1 MLEQAACE
9 ALTLDRLTK
18 RYGEV
23 TVVDNVSLS
32 VAQGEALVLLGP
44 NGAGKTTL
52 LKMIAGLVRP
62 TSGAVSLFGEQ
73 TSTRSIAQ
81 KRFIGFV
88 SQTNT
93 LERELTVEE
102 TLRVYGRL
110 FKTSDLAGKLEELTA
125 RFSLGEIWRQPV
137 SRLSGGTAQRV
148 RIARTLL
155 SNPRLLL
162 LDEPTVGLDPDK
174 RFEIWQYVRQI
185 MNSGVT
191 VVLTTHYMEE
201 ADGLGSK
208 VAMLKN
214 GCLLFT
220 ESLPALRSRYGEES
234 GATILGKV
242 FMAYSG
248 RREA

>member
-1 MLEQAACE
+1 MVEHAACA

-18 RYGEV
+18 RYGDA
-23 TVVDNVSLS
+23 TVVEKVSLS

-52 LKMIAGLVRP
+52 LKMVAGLVRP
-62 TSGAVSLFGEQ
+62 TSGTVSLFGEQ
-73 TSTRSIAQ
+73 TGRRSIAQ
-81 KRFIGFV
+81 KRLIGLV

-110 FKTSDLAGKLEELTA
+110 FKTPVLSVKLEELAA

-185 MNSGVT
+185 MDSGVT

-201 ADGLGSK
+201 ADSLGSK
-208 VAMLKN
+208 VAMLKS
-214 GCLLFT
+214 GRLLFT
-220 ESLPALRSRYGEES
+220 ESLPTLRNRFGAEN
-234 GATILGKV
+234 GATVLEKV

-248 RREA
+248 GREA

>member
-81 KRFIGFV
+81 KRLIGLV

-102 TLRVYGRL
+102 TLRVYGHL
-110 FKTSDLAGKLEELTA
+110 FKTPDLSEKLENLA
-125 RFSLGEIWRQPV
+125 VRFSLEKIWRQRV
-137 SRLSGGTAQRV
+137 AVLSGGTAQRV
-148 RIARTLL
+148 KIARTLL
-155 SNPRLLL
+155 SSPRLLL

-174 RFEIWQYVRQI
+174 RFEIWQYVREI

-201 ADGLGSK
+201 ADSLGSS
-208 VAMLKN
+208 VAMLKS
-214 GCLLFT
+214 GSLLFT
-220 ESLPALRSRYGEES
+220 ERLSTLRSRYGPRDGAAVLEE
-234 GATILGKV
+234 L
-242 FMAYSG
+242 FMEYSRG
-248 RREA
+248 RR